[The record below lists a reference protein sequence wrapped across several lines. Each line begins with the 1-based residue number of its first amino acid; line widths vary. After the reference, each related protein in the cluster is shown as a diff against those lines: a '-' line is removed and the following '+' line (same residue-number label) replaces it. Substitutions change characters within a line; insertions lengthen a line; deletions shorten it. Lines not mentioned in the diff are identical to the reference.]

1 MSDVHADNATT
12 AARGEIRAAMSAME
26 AAAAAGPVGHGAIRL
41 RGARETAPQAA
52 RPAPIEPAGHGAIRL
67 RQPAAGPVDERPTT
81 SAREDILAALVAC
94 GE

>member
-26 AAAAAGPVGHGAIRL
+26 AAAAAGPVGHGPIRL
-41 RGARETAPQAA
+41 RP
-52 RPAPIEPAGHGAIRL
+52 
-67 RQPAAGPVDERPTT
+67 PAAGPVDERPTT